1 MSWTDTSH
9 NLHVDI
15 CSLTQAKE
23 GNSKLLVVTMSMNM
37 NAFLLH
43 TLMDHLADIME
54 ITNKNAANGG
64 AQAQT

>member
-1 MSWTDTSH
+1 
-9 NLHVDI
+9 VDI
-15 CSLTQAKE
+15 CSLTQDK

-64 AQAQT
+64 VQAQT

>member
-1 MSWTDTSH
+1 
-9 NLHVDI
+9 VDI
-15 CSLTQAKE
+15 CSLTQAK